1 MNNIT
6 LKPCPF
12 CGGEAEIRHGGRGSV
27 SKPITSFIACK
38 SCGARTDQVEV
49 DAEYSSD
56 EEAAKAWNSRADS
69 GTEETALPEEFS
81 ERIMN
86 RFEEVT

>member
-56 EEAAKAWNSRADS
+56 EEAMLLWNARTD
-69 GTEETALPEEFS
+69 TENTALPAAFA
-81 ERIMN
+81 ERIMR
-86 RFEEVT
+86 RFTKEE

>member
-6 LKPCPF
+6 LKPSPF

-56 EEAAKAWNSRADS
+56 EEAMLLWNARRGSPA
-69 GTEETALPEEFS
+69 E
-81 ERIMN
+81 
-86 RFEEVT
+86 